1 MQLAHD
7 MGRQY
12 GSQAEYDAAQPA
24 EDRRAEL
31 VEIECTHFADEFCTN
46 EMDAQTFYQH
56 AKEFAGETLA
66 DYIAEDDQQKLLQ
79 LVLKYRN
86 DPLAKSVMNRL
97 YTAAYKHKEKEL
109 EKANA

>member
-12 GSQAEYDAAQPA
+12 GSQSAFDAAEPS
-24 EDRRAEL
+24 EDRRSESKDL
-31 VEIECTHFADEFCTN
+31 ECTQFADEFCGN

-56 AKEFAGETLA
+56 ATEFGGEALGDALA
-66 DYIAEDDQQKLLQ
+66 ADDQQYLLQ

-86 DPLAKSVMNRL
+86 DPLAKQIMDRL
-97 YTAAYKHKEKEL
+97 YTAAYKHKEKAL
-109 EKANA
+109 GQQR

>member
-1 MQLAHD
+1 MQLAQD
-7 MGRQY
+7 IGRRFD
-12 GSQAEYDAAQPA
+12 SQSAFDNAEPA

-31 VEIECTHFADEFCTN
+31 IEIECTHFADEFCDN
-46 EMDAQTFYQH
+46 QMDAQTFFKY
-56 AKEFAGETLA
+56 ATEFGGEALGDALA
-66 DYIAEDDQQKLLQ
+66 ADDQQYLLQ

-86 DPLAKSVMNRL
+86 DPLAKQIMNRL